1 MSSLWKQLLCV
12 RVPRAGSRAHGSG
25 VLATAAAGLGAS
37 EIKQERAT
45 GAEDPEVGAQQK
57 HFTGAR
63 ER

>member
-1 MSSLWKQLLCV
+1 M
-12 RVPRAGSRAHGSG
+12 

-45 GAEDPEVGAQQK
+45 GAEDPEVVGAQQK
-57 HFTGAR
+57 HFSGAR